1 MADREF
7 LLESVKQNGLAAIHE
22 KVKIKELK
30 EADSHIKLRKLLK
43 ESHIKLRKLLK
54 EELHKEMCDIKAQ
67 GGL

>member
-7 LLESVKQNGLAAIHE
+7 LLESVKQNGLAAIFE

-43 ESHIKLRKLLK
+43 E
-54 EELHKEMCDIKAQ
+54 ELHKGECDIKAQ